1 MLHLT
6 LTASNDFQQAGVMP
20 GPASTLPPGAASSLA
35 GLTSW
40 RGEGVELR
48 VQIHVTDHVGT
59 DEYVLPPK
67 PARPRSSQARQ
78 MRGLSQRWPKLQG
91 MGPRDSR

>member
-1 MLHLT
+1 
-6 LTASNDFQQAGVMP
+6 MP

-48 VQIHVTDHVGT
+48 IQIHVTDHVGT
-59 DEYVLPPK
+59 EEYVLAPK

>member
-6 LTASNDFQQAGVMP
+6 LTASNDFQQGGRHAW
-20 GPASTLPPGAASSLA
+20 SSLHPPTWSSLEPCWPYQLE
-35 GLTSW
+35 G
-40 RGEGVELR
+40 GVELR
-48 VQIHVTDHVGT
+48 TQIHVTGHVGT
-59 DEYVLPPK
+59 EEYVLPHK